1 MAKELLSPILIAGP
15 TAGGKSAVAMRLA
28 TEFGGTIVNADSM
41 QVYAELRELT
51 ARPSAEDEA
60 AADHALYGFQ
70 PAAQGYSV
78 GQWLEDVARE
88 IAAVRGRGS
97 VPIITGGT
105 GLYFKALLEG
115 LAPVPEIPVP
125 VREYWR
131 GEAKERDS
139 HLLHGELARRDP
151 DMARQIK
158 PEDTQRIVRALEVI
172 DGTGR
177 SLGHW
182 QSLPVSPILDAS
194 AVRKY
199 VVAPARE
206 TLYAR
211 IDVRVDHML
220 ARGAL
225 EEVAALKALALDP
238 GLPAMRALGMSMLM
252 AHLNGTIDLEE
263 AATGFKTETRQ
274 YAKRQLT
281 WLRSNMVLWDWI
293 DKQYMESILP

>member
-28 TEFGGTIVNADSM
+28 AELDGTIVNADSM

-60 AADHALYGFQ
+60 AVDHALYGFQ
-70 PAAQGYSV
+70 SAAQGYSV
-78 GQWLEDVARE
+78 GHWLEDVARE
-88 IAAVRGRGS
+88 IAAVQGRGG

-115 LAPVPEIPVP
+115 LAPVPEIPVQ

-151 DMARQIK
+151 DLARQIK

-182 QSLPVSPILDAS
+182 QSMPASPILDAR

-211 IDVRVDHML
+211 IDARVDHML
-220 ARGAL
+220 AHGAL
-225 EEVAALKALALDP
+225 EEVAALKALALDA

-252 AHLNGTIDLEE
+252 AHLNGTIDLKE
-263 AATGFKTETRQ
+263 AATAFKTETRQ
-274 YAKRQLT
+274 YSKRQLT
-281 WLRSNMVLWDWI
+281 WLRGNMVTWNWI
-293 DKQYMESILP
+293 NKKDMESILP